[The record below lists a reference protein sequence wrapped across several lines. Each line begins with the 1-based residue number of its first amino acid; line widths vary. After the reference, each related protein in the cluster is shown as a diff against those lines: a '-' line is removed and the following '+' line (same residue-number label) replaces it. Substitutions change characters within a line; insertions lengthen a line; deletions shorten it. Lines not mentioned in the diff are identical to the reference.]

1 MHSARIH
8 RSQRLQTLLKILS
21 TGQEYS
27 TAEIED
33 QGRAMGYRLCAVH
46 SCAAELRDRGIA
58 ITVERRGKYWYYRMG
73 K

>member
-8 RSQRLQTLLKILS
+8 KSQRLQTLLKILA

-33 QGRAMGYRLCAVH
+33 QARAMGCRLCAVH

-58 ITVERRGKYWYYRMG
+58 VACQRRGNRWYYRMG
-73 K
+73 R

>member
-8 RSQRLQTLLKILS
+8 RSQRLQTLLKILA
-21 TGQEYS
+21 TGQEYT

-33 QGRAMGYRLCAVH
+33 QARAMGRRLCAVH

-58 ITVERRGKYWYYRMG
+58 ITVARRGKYWYYRMG